1 MKVLMTT
8 SPLLILYVAIG
19 GALGSVARYLMGA
32 ALMAHAALN
41 WGMRFPVGT
50 FAINLLGSLLIGVVA
65 GMADKHGLISSDAR
79 LFLVTGVLGGFTTFS
94 SFGLETVM
102 LLKSGDMWLAA
113 AYVLGSVILGVALVA
128 LGWWIT
134 GQ

>member
-8 SPLLILYVAIG
+8 SPVLILYVAIG

-32 ALMAHAALN
+32 ALMAHAAFN
-41 WGMRFPVGT
+41 WGMRFPIGT
-50 FAINLLGSLLIGVVA
+50 FAINLLGSLLIGVFV

-113 AYVLGSVILGVALVA
+113 AYVLGSVILGIALVA
-128 LGWWIT
+128 LGWWVT
-134 GQ
+134 GR